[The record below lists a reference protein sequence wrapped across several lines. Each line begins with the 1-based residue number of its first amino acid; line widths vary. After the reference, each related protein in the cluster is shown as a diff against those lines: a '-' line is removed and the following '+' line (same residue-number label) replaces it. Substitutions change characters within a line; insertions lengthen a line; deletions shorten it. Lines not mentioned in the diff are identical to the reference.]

1 MKMALVKMW
10 CTAPPPKNLLS
21 YVQYPLVDTKYL
33 VDKDGTVTRNGR
45 RAYFTV
51 VKRGLTWIAVPDSD
65 SSVQIP
71 IQVSEVMGW
80 SLFG

>member
-1 MKMALVKMW
+1 MALVKMW
-10 CTAPPPKNLLS
+10 CTGPPPKNLLS

-33 VDKDGTVTRNGR
+33 IEKDGTVTRNGR

-51 VKRGLTWIAVPDSD
+51 SKHKGAWIAVPDSD

-71 IQVSEVMGW
+71 IQVSEIMRW
-80 SLFG
+80 RFFG